1 MYHLPKFFNH
11 TSSSKH
17 NKLKRSTKGGPKLK
31 RLNAQKGIDYTPRDT
46 KSLDLDTTSF
56 RIQGTEGELDRV
68 YQSLGLSGPDDLAIS
83 IHDWEARKINPACF
97 EVKSFDLDCCE
108 SRVTQIVDSFSHIV
122 RISSHVDDCNDKID
136 NENEIQ
142 QVHVVK
148 SNGGRNG
155 IKGVRPPV
163 LIPPADGM
171 PYSIPMYDMKLFV
184 PEVRGDFVDD
194 DGGGD
199 YEVIA
204 DGKGIK
210 GVRPPGLITPPD
222 TMRYSVPTYV
232 SDSYGSGERGGNVEE
247 EGDNEEFG
255 ENESCSFTTND
266 DDSSSTTTE
275 NISPTVRT
283 RSIDGSSVRNEPPSY
298 ISPNGRVRRIVN
310 NWTKGRLLGRGSF
323 GSVYEGIADGGFFL
337 AVKEVSLLDEG
348 VQGKQSIYQL
358 EQEISLLSKFE
369 HENIVQYYG
378 TYKDEST
385 LYIFLE
391 LASKGSLLNLYQQ
404 YDLRDATASAYTRQI
419 LLGLKYLHD
428 RNVVHRDIKCANI
441 LVDTNGTVK
450 LADFGLAKSTKLN
463 DVQSCKG
470 TAFWMAPE
478 VIKGSGYGL
487 AADIWS
493 LGCTVLEMLTS
504 QLPYYPLECMQAVY
518 RIGKSIPPDV
528 PDSLSKDARDFI
540 LQCLQVNPSSRPTA
554 AQLLDHSF
562 VKGRLLSS
570 SELESPHN
578 PRRQAR

>member
-1 MYHLPKFFNH
+1 MQ
-11 TSSSKH
+11 
-17 NKLKRSTKGGPKLK
+17 
-31 RLNAQKGIDYTPRDT
+31 RLNAQKGIDYTPRET

-56 RIQGTEGELDRV
+56 RIRGTEGELDRV
-68 YQSLGLSGPDDLAIS
+68 YQSLGLSGPDDLGIS
-83 IHDWEARKINPACF
+83 ILDWEARKNNPSCFSNAF
-97 EVKSFDLDCCE
+97 EVKSLDLDCSE
-108 SRVTQIVDSFSHIV
+108 SRVSQIVDSFSHVV
-122 RISSHVDDCNDKID
+122 RIRSHVDDCDDKIE

-142 QVHVVK
+142 HVCVVK

-163 LIPPADGM
+163 LIPPADGL

-184 PEVRGDFVDD
+184 PEVGGVVNDD
-194 DGGGD
+194 EDNEVIGGGR
-199 YEVIA
+199 
-204 DGKGIK
+204 GIR

-222 TMRYSVPTYV
+222 TMRYSVPNYV
-232 SDSYGSGERGGNVEE
+232 SDLYGSGERGGDVEE

-255 ENESCSFTTND
+255 ENECVENSESCSFTTND

-310 NWTKGRLLGRGSF
+310 NWTKGKLLGRGSF

-337 AVKEVSLLDEG
+337 AVKEVSLLDQG
-348 VQGKQSIYQL
+348 VQGRQSIYQL

-404 YDLRDATASAYTRQI
+404 YHLRDATASAYTRQI

-428 RNVVHRDIKCANI
+428 QNVVHRDIKCANI

-450 LADFGLAKSTKLN
+450 LADFGLAKATKLN

-528 PDSLSKDARDFI
+528 PDSLSKNARDFI

-570 SELESPHN
+570 SGLESPHN